1 MIKKK
6 FKIIGMHCTSC
17 ALIIDGDLED
27 LDGVISSATSYARQ
41 ETIIEFDELK
51 VDHEKIIEII
61 KRNGYSAV
69 ALE

>member
-1 MIKKK
+1 
-6 FKIIGMHCTSC
+6 MHCTSC